1 MPYIKPLVEPPFAAV
16 GRLLRGYEVT
26 PVALAEKTG
35 WSYGKSAAR
44 LSSPQTLTLAELDLI
59 FRKFHIGKE
68 KAIAAICDGFKVRNS
83 AEINQP
89 KLTQEQRDINFQEF
103 VQRMYELHM
112 LQFHRDSRA

>member
-35 WSYGKSAAR
+35 WSYGKAAAR

-59 FRKFHIGKE
+59 S
-68 KAIAAICDGFKVRNS
+68 AASMSTRTKPLRQYRRG
-83 AEINQP
+83 
-89 KLTQEQRDINFQEF
+89 
-103 VQRMYELHM
+103 
-112 LQFHRDSRA
+112 

>member
-59 FRKFHIGKE
+59 CRRFHIEKE
-68 KAIAAICDGFKVRNS
+68 KIVDA
-83 AEINQP
+83 
-89 KLTQEQRDINFQEF
+89 FQECIKTTN
-103 VQRMYELHM
+103 
-112 LQFHRDSRA
+112 